1 MLLAVGLF
9 ERMELFSDAPR
20 RTLTYASVVLS
31 PLAPS
36 PDRRA
41 LSMNQFFDLLHPILE
56 AGHFYF
62 NCLLEKGS
70 SVISRKDFMFTRCK
84 CVTLMFQTKTS
95 KL

>member
-1 MLLAVGLF
+1 MSLAEPLHTLLSCSLH
-9 ERMELFSDAPR
+9 LH
-20 RTLTYASVVLS
+20 
-31 PLAPS
+31 PS

-41 LSMNQFFDLLHPILE
+41 LSMNQFFDLVRPILE

-84 CVTLMFQTKTS
+84 YVTLMFQTKTS